1 MTQPRNCKACLA
13 QHDEEIHAA
22 TDRVREWFRA
32 QVTKHLHDAGDVPKP
47 HAGEQL
53 GPAHLDAPHLAASQL
68 AAPQLDAA

>member
-1 MTQPRNCKACLA
+1 MTQTQPRNCKACLA

-32 QVTKHLHDAGDVPKP
+32 QVTKHLHDAGDVPKLNV
-47 HAGEQL
+47 GEQL
-53 GPAHLDAPHLAASQL
+53 GPAHLAASQL